1 MSGLGSRSQ
10 KPGNAKSTVGS
21 DEREP
26 GPQKIWD
33 RKSRR
38 VSGSLENGTRRE
50 RNPKGA
56 ESEGSGTRR
65 ERNPKGVE
73 PEGSGTRREW
83 NPKGAELDTLN
94 KLVRNSVSRQ
104 LTDQSLKIIIN
115 APVKICF
122 SLCLI

>member
-73 PEGSGTRREW
+73 PEGSGTRYTQQISE
-83 NPKGAELDTLN
+83 K
-94 KLVRNSVSRQ
+94 
-104 LTDQSLKIIIN
+104 
-115 APVKICF
+115 F
-122 SLCLI
+122 SLSAINRSISQDYNKRTC